1 MSCMS
6 MTGFGHARVDGSLV
20 RIVIELR
27 TVNHRFSE
35 WNLRLPRE
43 LLGLEEEVRAY
54 LATRVARGRGDLFFT
69 MEPIVP
75 RDVSVRVDFKTMDA
89 LHFAYRE
96 ACARYDANAEDARA
110 TLSWFGFPDVVSVE
124 RAPLNASDVAQDVM
138 VALALA
144 ADELVSARRREGTR
158 LANDLSH
165 KLDNLR
171 LIVEGMRTVAPQV
184 EVATLSRL
192 RERMREMSQEVDE
205 SRLLTE
211 LAVVADK
218 VSIDEEI
225 VRLNS
230 HLEEFANTLSE
241 SGPVGRRLDFIIQE
255 MNREVNTIG
264 SKSGDLSVSKLVVD
278 AKVLI
283 EQLREQVQNVE

>member
-6 MTGFGHARVDGSLV
+6 MTGFGHARMDGSLV

-27 TVNHRFSE
+27 TVNHRFCE

-54 LATRVARGRGDLFFT
+54 LATRIARGRGDLFFT
-69 MEPIVP
+69 MEPVVP
-75 RDVSVRVDFKTMDA
+75 RDVSVSVDWAIMDA
-89 LHFAYRE
+89 LDAAYRE
-96 ACARYDANAEDARA
+96 ATLRYHANHEDTKA
-110 TLSWFGFPDVVSVE
+110 TLSWFTFPDVVSVQ
-124 RAPLNASDVAQDVM
+124 RAPIDASAVSKDVM
-138 VALALA
+138 TALQLATDALVLARQREGLRLA
-144 ADELVSARRREGTR
+144 ADM
-158 LANDLSH
+158 SH
-165 KLDNLR
+165 KLDGLR
-171 LIVEGMRTVAPQV
+171 LIIEGMREAGPQV
-184 EVATLSRL
+184 AATSFSRL
-192 RERMREMSQEVDE
+192 RTRMQELSGAVDE

-211 LAVVADK
+211 LAVIADR

-225 VRLNS
+225 VRLTS
-230 HLEEFANTLSE
+230 HLEEFTNTLLG
-241 SGPVGRRLDFIIQE
+241 SGPIGRRLDFIIQE

-264 SKSGDLSVSKLVVD
+264 SKAGDLSVSKLVVD